1 MSLAELTLPSS
12 LNSAVPVSRLPQGY
26 TTELSNVM
34 MRELPSR
41 MRPRNGMRVVAAW
54 GSLGE
59 DIWPYWATESADNL
73 RLMIGAAKITVDDDG
88 TEKKRAWSFYYPRY
102 IVARRQYL
110 GITTQAV
117 TEVEQKMVTVD
128 FEKNQLSKLGAPST
142 EQVEQ
147 DYQRVMVLPLSSQV
161 MPWGSPIK
169 MDNSVLFTTA
179 GDEFSAHRKWKN
191 PTKNMAHMDWSCVF
205 AWGGQ
210 WHWTSPAIG
219 AQQNADTT
227 LIATNI
233 GTTFKATDVTVPN
246 SDPLHKDNGDKTG
259 TIVYYGGGNN
269 RYYDYTYWF
278 QNNTPYGNPQYQ
290 LDRAWGWGAP
300 ADPTDPDQF
309 GNALEVMGSPGG
321 CVSLAQYKGRCF
333 AARGVISSS
342 NATASSAGGGTN
354 ADNYPSR
361 VGDFAGY
368 AGNALIWSK
377 PGNWNDWRDQDYA
390 LVDNDSSDPITALAA
405 LSDVLYIFKANKTFA
420 LTGNDEDSFAI
431 QNISGVV
438 GCPYPNGIT
447 VYENTLFFA
456 AADGVYSLSG
466 AGELTNITAP
476 DPSTGIAKLWARQ
489 PWSVAT
495 GRPILRTAPIE
506 PTSMY
511 QYYWPTLAVTPDG
524 TLLVAVQDLYN
535 ELTQNF
541 AYDIMNGT
549 WSQWGAQDPANNPIR
564 VVQMSRGRVLGIHR
578 QYVTDLTDLFNSE
591 GLETGFYDEYVT
603 GDPSQTEELQFPK
616 SPIVVDAQMYLATP
630 GNTTRLRELQIDHNV
645 YSTSGG
651 EATWEFSFS
660 RDAHLHDDSVGE
672 THTLTAAAGDSLET
686 DLHHDRFAERYQREG
701 TQIGIKMHLETDV
714 TEAVKDY
721 SIYAAYAE
729 IETTRTMSTT

>member
-34 MRELPSR
+34 MRELPGR

-54 GSLGE
+54 GALGE

-88 TEKKRAWSFYYPRY
+88 TEKKRPWSFYYPRY
-102 IVARRQYL
+102 RVARGEYFGVQVA
-110 GITTQAV
+110 AV
-117 TEVEQKMVTVD
+117 TQVEQKMITVD
-128 FEKNQLSKLGAPST
+128 FEQNQMDKLQAPPTGSD
-142 EQVEQ
+142 VEQ
-147 DYQRVMVLPLSSQV
+147 NYKRVMIMPMGTE
-161 MPWGSPIK
+161 MPWGNPIK

-179 GDEFSAHRKWKN
+179 GDEFKTTRMWKN
-191 PTKNMAHMDWSCVF
+191 NSSENRHIPWSCVY

-210 WHWTSPAIG
+210 WHWPKPAIG
-219 AQQNADTT
+219 PVSGSTT
-227 LIATNI
+227 SLSV
-233 GTTFKATDVTVPN
+233 TFKAPEVTIGVD
-246 SDPLHKDNGDKTG
+246 SDPLHNTQGDKTG
-259 TIVYYGGGNN
+259 TVVYKKTNED
-269 RYYDYTYWF
+269 RYYHYTYWF
-278 QNNTPYGNPQYQ
+278 QNNHPNTLPAYQ
-290 LDRAWGWGAP
+290 FDRAFGWGAP
-300 ADPTDPDQF
+300 SPAPDAPNVY
-309 GNALEVMGSPGG
+309 GNALEVYGSPGG
-321 CVSLAQYKGRCF
+321 PVTLAEYKDRCF
-333 AARGVISSS
+333 AARGVI
-342 NATASSAGGGTN
+342 AASSAGGN
-354 ADNYPSR
+354 AAYPSR

-390 LVDNDSSDPITALAA
+390 LVDTDSSDPITALAA

-476 DPSTGIAKLWARQ
+476 DASTGIAKLWARQ
-489 PWSVAT
+489 PWSVVT
-495 GRPILRTAPIE
+495 GRPILRTEPIE

-524 TLLVAVQDLYN
+524 TLLVAVQDLHN
-535 ELTQNF
+535 DLTQNF

-564 VVQMSRGRVLGIHR
+564 VLQMSRGRVLGIHR

-603 GDPSQTEELQFPK
+603 GDPSADVALQYPQ

-714 TEAVKDY
+714 TGAVQDY

>member
-54 GSLGE
+54 GALGE
-59 DIWPYWATESADNL
+59 DIWPYWAAESADNL
-73 RLMIGAAKITVDDDG
+73 RLMIGAAKITVTEDG
-88 TEKKRAWSFYYPRY
+88 QTKKRPWSFYYPRY
-102 IVARRQYL
+102 KVARGEYF
-110 GITTQAV
+110 GIQLAAV
-117 TEVEQKMVTVD
+117 TDVEQKMIAVD
-128 FEKNQLSKLGAPST
+128 FEQAQLDKMGST
-142 EQVEQ
+142 SADVEQ
-147 DYQRVMVLPLSSQV
+147 NYQRVKIMPMYTE
-161 MPWGSPIK
+161 MPWGNPVK

-179 GDEFSAHRKWKN
+179 GDEFKTTRKWKN
-191 PTKNMAHMDWSCVF
+191 ESGDNGQIPWSCVY

-210 WHWTSPAIG
+210 WHWTKPAIG
-219 AQQNADTT
+219 SQKNGSGTILTT
-227 LIATNI
+227 SL
-233 GTTFKATDVTVPN
+233 GVTFKASDVTVGDVN
-246 SDPLHKDNGDKTG
+246 DPLHNNQGDKTG
-259 TIVYYGGGNN
+259 TVVYKNTDSD
-269 RYYDYTYWF
+269 RYYHYTYWF
-278 QNNTPYGNPQYQ
+278 QNNHPNTTPEYQ
-290 LDRAWGWGAP
+290 FDRAFGWGAP
-300 ADPTDPDQF
+300 DAAPPTAPDAY
-309 GNALEVMGSPGG
+309 GNALEVYGSPGG
-321 CVSLAQYKGRCF
+321 PVTLAQYKGRCF
-333 AARGVISSS
+333 AGRGVI
-342 NATASSAGGGTN
+342 AASSVGGV
-354 ADNYPSR
+354 AKYPSR

-390 LVDNDSSDPITALAA
+390 LVDTDSSDPITALAA

-438 GCPYPNGIT
+438 GCPYPNGVT
-447 VYENTLFFA
+447 VYEDTLFFA

-466 AGELTNITAP
+466 SGELTNITAP
-476 DPSTGIAKLWARQ
+476 DASTGIAKLWARQ

-495 GRPILRTAPIE
+495 GRPILRTEPIE

-524 TLLVAVQDLYN
+524 TLLVAVQDLHN

-541 AYDIMNGT
+541 AYDIVNGT
-549 WSQWGAQDPANNPIR
+549 WSQWGAKDPAHNPIR
-564 VVQMSRGRVLGIHR
+564 VLQMSRGRVLGIHR
-578 QYVTDLTDLFNSE
+578 QYVTDLTDLFNPE
-591 GLETGFYDEYVT
+591 GIETGFYDEYVT
-603 GDPSQTEELQFPK
+603 GDPSAGDALQFPK
-616 SPIVVDAQMYLATP
+616 SPIVVSAQMYLATP

-645 YSTSGG
+645 HSENGG
-651 EATWEFSFS
+651 EDTWKFSFS
-660 RDAHLHDDSVGE
+660 RDAHLEDDSVGE
-672 THTLTAAAGDSLET
+672 QHTLKAAAGDSLET

-701 TQIGIKMHLETDV
+701 TQIGIKMYLETDV

-721 SIYAAYAE
+721 SIFAAYAE